1 MTYLTFLG
9 NYVGPQN
16 AFKWVER
23 GLGTK
28 SVLKNGN
35 CMGLQLGMKVT
46 TGKYSGFF
54 VLFILNFFIR
64 KNKGKSDVDGSREL
78 GHKCKA
84 LEQLRTTFRKF
95 FVAVDDDCY
104 IC

>member
-54 VLFILNFFIR
+54 VLFYFEFLYP
-64 KNKGKSDVDGSREL
+64 KKTKEKVTLMEAES
-78 GHKCKA
+78 
-84 LEQLRTTFRKF
+84 
-95 FVAVDDDCY
+95 
-104 IC
+104 